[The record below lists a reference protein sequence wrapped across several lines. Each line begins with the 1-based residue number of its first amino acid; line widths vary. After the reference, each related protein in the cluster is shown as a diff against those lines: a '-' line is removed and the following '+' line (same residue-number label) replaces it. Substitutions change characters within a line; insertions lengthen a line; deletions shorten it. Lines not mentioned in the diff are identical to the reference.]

1 MAKKVVWTQRAQEDR
16 RNILKYWKDRNK
28 SNVYS
33 IKLDHI
39 FKDSI
44 KIISEF
50 PQIGKLTDA
59 FNVRIKIVKNYYI
72 LYEVTNTK
80 ILILT
85 IWDSRQD
92 PEELK

>member
-1 MAKKVVWTQRAQEDR
+1 MAKKVVWSQRAQKDR
-16 RNILKYWKDRNK
+16 RSILKYWKDRNK

-33 IKLDHI
+33 LKLDQI

-59 FNVRIKIVKNYYI
+59 LNVRIKIVKTYYI
-72 LYEVTNTK
+72 IRSYEYPNPNFDH
-80 ILILT
+80 LG
-85 IWDSRQD
+85 
-92 PEELK
+92 

>member
-1 MAKKVVWTQRAQEDR
+1 MAKKVVWSRRALEDR
-16 RNILKYWKDRNK
+16 RSILKYWKDRNK

-33 IKLDHI
+33 IKLDQI

-59 FNVRIKIVKNYYI
+59 LNVRLKIVKNYYI
-72 LYEVTNTK
+72 FYEVANTQ

-92 PEELK
+92 PEKLK